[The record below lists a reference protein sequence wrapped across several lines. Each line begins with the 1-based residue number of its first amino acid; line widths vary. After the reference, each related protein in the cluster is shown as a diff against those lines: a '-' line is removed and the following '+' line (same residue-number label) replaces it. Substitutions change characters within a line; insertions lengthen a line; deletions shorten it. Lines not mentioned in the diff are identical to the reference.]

1 MDCENSPKKRRLTFF
16 ANSPSPSK
24 KSASSSTMD
33 FTGYII
39 SVAELDY
46 SQNGNPFYDI
56 HIKTSIEKTEL
67 VRVMVRA
74 NPGVKRQLFLQKQ
87 ASAQPIT
94 LKNIEKTDSGT
105 SFFNSFKGSC
115 IENCMDV
122 ISFKMDDIH
131 FVNLSELN
139 SEASGSFNIRGNLHW
154 TKEPVEIQVRKK
166 PYSSGATMPK
176 LVREGIIADIT
187 AHYPI
192 SIWSDHVNLP
202 DDTWYTLTDV
212 VIKNYQG
219 KKLQTTP
226 RTTVLQVSSEDT
238 IDWATILPEIEKVEH
253 PSPAKPSNAGNSTL
267 QNVDITSVKVNT
279 YPQCANSKC
288 KKKVLI
294 IPGENVVKCNSCER
308 KMLPSKCPCGLNC
321 IIDVVDNENEIS
333 LTIFPTE
340 LGKLFREEIIESY
353 GMQPDLL
360 EEKIL
365 MLNSVDVTFNKKNVV
380 TKIAIKEKEDSEEG
394 NDP

>member
-1 MDCENSPKKRRLTFF
+1 
-16 ANSPSPSK
+16 
-24 KSASSSTMD
+24 MD
-33 FTGYII
+33 FTGYIT

-56 HIKTSIEKTEL
+56 HIKTSIEKAEL

-74 NPGVKRQLFLQKQ
+74 NP
-87 ASAQPIT
+87 
-94 LKNIEKTDSGT
+94 D
-105 SFFNSFKGSC
+105 
-115 IENCMDV
+115 
-122 ISFKMDDIH
+122 
-131 FVNLSELN
+131 

-166 PYSSGATMPK
+166 PYSSGATMPT

-238 IDWATILPEIEKVEH
+238 IDWATILPDIEKVEH
-253 PSPAKPSNAGNSTL
+253 PWPAKPSNTGNSTL
-267 QNVDITSVKVNT
+267 QNVDITSVKN
-279 YPQCANSKC
+279 
-288 KKKVLI
+288 I
-294 IPGENVVKCNSCER
+294 
-308 KMLPSKCPCGLNC
+308 
-321 IIDVVDNENEIS
+321 
-333 LTIFPTE
+333 
-340 LGKLFREEIIESY
+340 
-353 GMQPDLL
+353 
-360 EEKIL
+360 
-365 MLNSVDVTFNKKNVV
+365 V
-380 TKIAIKEKEDSEEG
+380 TKIAINEKEDSEEG
-394 NDP
+394 SDP